1 MNGLDNAAVTKVLG
15 WKLQFLCLKMNKEYK
30 GNLVKR
36 YMVCLFNKFV
46 RHFLEQVRPYML
58 QSLNKFD
65 FRLGLQK
72 TLRCRCT

>member
-1 MNGLDNAAVTKVLG
+1 MNGLDNAAVTKMLS

-46 RHFLEQVRPYML
+46 RHFLEQV
-58 QSLNKFD
+58 
-65 FRLGLQK
+65 
-72 TLRCRCT
+72 